1 MTVVNYPLFSELGG
15 STRQI
20 RRLPDPNEKNWSA
33 FNPSIAWSPK
43 GYAATIRSSNYVI
56 MPPTDE
62 IYVVTAGPIR
72 NRVWFCELTD
82 SLDIDKSTL
91 RQIDFNSGE
100 YNIIFKR
107 GVEDAKLFWRGA
119 WWFTGT
125 ILEREVP
132 IARVGLFQ
140 LQGDTAVLRE
150 LLDYDWLNPKRVEKN
165 WMVSYERNAH
175 FDYIYGPTTVVR
187 DGELMEVRKMSDA
200 LIGLRGSGHLWG
212 LGTGSYLAIVH
223 KMYPKPIEVWDLRTF
238 SYRKSDIKNY
248 THLFARYSSEGV
260 LTGLSQ
266 EFQFESSGIEFAA
279 GIVVDGGDVYVSYG
293 SKDVSS
299 HIATI
304 KLKTVMKMLEDV

>member
-1 MTVVNYPLFSELGG
+1 MTVVDYPLFSELGG

-20 RRLPDPNEKNWSA
+20 RRLPDPGDKNWSA
-33 FNPSIAWSPK
+33 FNPSIAWSPA

-91 RQIDFNSGE
+91 RQIDFNPGE
-100 YNIIFKR
+100 YNIVFKR

-132 IARVGLFQ
+132 VARVGLFE
-140 LQGDTAVLRE
+140 LQGNTAILRE

-165 WMVSYERNAH
+165 WMVSYERNPH
-175 FDYIYGPTTVVR
+175 FDYIYGPTTIVR
-187 DGELMEVRKMSDA
+187 DGELKEVREMSDA
-200 LIGLRGSGHLWG
+200 LIGIRGSGHLWG
-212 LGTGSYLAIVH
+212 LGNGSYLAIVH

-248 THLFARYSSEGV
+248 THLFARYDSEGV

-266 EFQFESSGIEFAA
+266 EFQFDASGIEFAA
-279 GIVVDGGDVYVSYG
+279 GILVDGGDVHVSYG

-304 KLKTVMKMLEDV
+304 KLKTVIKMLEEV